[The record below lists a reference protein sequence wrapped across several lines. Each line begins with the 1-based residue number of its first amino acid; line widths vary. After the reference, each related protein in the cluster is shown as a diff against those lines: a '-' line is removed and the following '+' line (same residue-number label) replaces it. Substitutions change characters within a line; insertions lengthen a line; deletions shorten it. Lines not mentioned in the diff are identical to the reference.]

1 MSNIKIVKIGGN
13 VIDDESKLMR
23 FLQEFASIDSPKIL
37 VHGGGKLATR
47 MAERLEGV
55 AQRFAAHGEAVLK
68 QHFRLALSE
77 GVALDGI
84 G

>member
-13 VIDDESKLMR
+13 VIDDESKLTR

-47 MAERLEGV
+47 MAERLSLI
-55 AQRFAAHGEAVLK
+55 H
-68 QHFRLALSE
+68 
-77 GVALDGI
+77 I
-84 G
+84 